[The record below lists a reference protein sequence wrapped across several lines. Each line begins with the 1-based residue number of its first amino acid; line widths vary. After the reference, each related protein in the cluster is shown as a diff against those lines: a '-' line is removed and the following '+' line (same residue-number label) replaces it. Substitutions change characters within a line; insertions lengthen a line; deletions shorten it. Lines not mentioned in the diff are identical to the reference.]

1 MTRCKEG
8 NGEETVLGCFV
19 PILCFGDAFIKG
31 NLFNGPE
38 PFIRAY
44 RQYFFVDSR
53 EEVGFGVCELGC
65 EGGEDTLQGDSTM
78 VVLTAN

>member
-1 MTRCKEG
+1 MTRCKRGIGEG
-8 NGEETVLGCFV
+8 LVLGDLVLIFCFR
-19 PILCFGDAFIKG
+19 DAFIKG

-38 PFIRAY
+38 PHTLAFHH
-44 RQYFFVDSR
+44 YFFVDSR

>member
-1 MTRCKEG
+1 MQRGKRG
-8 NGEETVLGCFV
+8 RDVLGCFV
-19 PILCFGDAFIKG
+19 PILSFGDAFIKG

-38 PFIRAY
+38 PHTHAF
-44 RQYFFVDSR
+44 QHYFFVDSR